1 MNSNSCILALLLL
14 GLVILAPAG
23 ASEREAAAKVRAGI
37 ERFSAGDFKAAS
49 AAFAEADT
57 AKPDDAWIAFDRAAA
72 HAAQGE
78 GDKAVEL
85 FRKASLS
92 RDASLAARAHYNL
105 GCLLATKARALFGE
119 RPQEASPETRKEGVG
134 ILTEAVGH
142 YRDCLRVDPAH
153 ADARYNLEAIRLW
166 IKHMEAAWAEQD
178 RKKYRKDTGLIEFLE
193 LLQSRQRA
201 LRSASRAL
209 LAEPDSPRRRQAV
222 VTAATEQRSLTDEI
236 EPLKEKIAQEIEK
249 AAKASSPPAGSP
261 ASGAA
266 LTPPP
271 LSEDAKRAIEALSEM
286 ADQVGQSVRKAADRL
301 DAGNLAEAV
310 KPQEKVVKQLD
321 QILVSVIPFPNLLQ
335 KAINSQQQLL
345 DLTGPTPTGAT
356 ATDSASTAK
365 KTDEAKGKEKP
376 NEQKDGK
383 GTKERVAERKPTA
396 AGAQPAPAGPPVQ
409 IDFDDAAWEQGFLP
423 DWSDML
429 KAKADHGLKDVAAA
443 IPAPAM
449 AAPSTPPA
457 AAAPG
462 SILGGTPPGAAPPG
476 STVPEAVAEQIK
488 KQREA
493 MKRTFEKAIEL
504 CPQVHT
510 LTTDAAAAL
519 KRKQAAAAAPKQ
531 DKALKLLREI
541 AEQLPKEDQ
550 QNDKQKKDEKQE
562 DKQSPG
568 RVPQQQKS
576 DAQKQQ
582 QDRQKNAS
590 REQAEATLRK
600 ARERERKRQELEKQ
614 LLQGIYR
621 PMPVEKDW

>member
-1 MNSNSCILALLLL
+1 MNSNSCILAALLL
-14 GLVILAPAG
+14 GFAILAPAG

-37 ERFSAGDFKAAS
+37 EQFSAGDFKAAA

-72 HAAQGE
+72 LAAQGE
-78 GDKAVEL
+78 GDKALEL
-85 FRKASLS
+85 FRKASLA

-119 RPQEASPETRKEGVG
+119 RPQEASPDIRKQGAG

-193 LLQSRQRA
+193 MLQSRQRA
-201 LRSASRAL
+201 LRAASRAL

-222 VTAATEQRSLTDEI
+222 VTAATEQRLLTDEI

-266 LTPPP
+266 LAPPP
-271 LSEDAKRAIEALSEM
+271 LSEDAKRAIEALSEI

-301 DAGNLAEAV
+301 DAGSLAEAV
-310 KPQEKVVKQLD
+310 NPQEKVVEQLD
-321 QILVSVIPFPNLLQ
+321 QILLSVIPFPNLLQ
-335 KAINSQQQLL
+335 KAINSQQQLHEL
-345 DLTGPTPTGAT
+345 A
-356 ATDSASTAK
+356 ASASPSASKGESVAAEK
-365 KTDEAKGKEKP
+365 KTAEAKGIEKP

-383 GTKERVAERKPTA
+383 GTKEKVAEQQP
-396 AGAQPAPAGPPVQ
+396 AGATAKAAEPRQPIQ

-423 DWSDML
+423 DWSNVL

-443 IPAPAM
+443 VPAPAM

-457 AAAPG
+457 AAAPS

-493 MKRTFEKAIEL
+493 MRRTFEKAIEL
-504 CPQVHT
+504 CPQVRA
-510 LTTDAAAAL
+510 LTTDAAAEL
-519 KRKQAAAAAPKQ
+519 RKQQAAAAAPKQ

-541 AEQLPKEDQ
+541 AEQLPKEDPQ
-550 QNDKQKKDEKQE
+550 DDKQKKDQKQE

-582 QDRQKNAS
+582 QDRQKSAS

>member
-1 MNSNSCILALLLL
+1 MNFRGTSNSCILAALLL
-14 GLVILAPAG
+14 GFAILAPAG

-37 ERFSAGDFKAAS
+37 ERYAAGDFKAAS

-78 GDKAVEL
+78 GDKALEL

-119 RPQEASPETRKEGVG
+119 RAQEASPDIRKQGVG

-166 IKHMEAAWAEQD
+166 IKHMEAVWAEQD

-193 LLQSRQRA
+193 LLQSRQRV
-201 LRSASRAL
+201 LRAASRAL
-209 LAEPDSPRRRQAV
+209 LAEPDSPRRRQAA
-222 VTAATEQRSLTDEI
+222 VTAATEQRLLTDEI

-266 LTPPP
+266 LAPPP
-271 LSEDAKRAIEALSEM
+271 LSEDAKRAIEALSEI

-301 DAGNLAEAV
+301 DAGSLAEAV
-310 KPQEKVVKQLD
+310 KPQEKVVEQLD

-335 KAINSQQQLL
+335 KAINSQQQLHEL
-345 DLTGPTPTGAT
+345 A
-356 ATDSASTAK
+356 ASASPSAGKEESVAAEK
-365 KTDEAKGKEKP
+365 KTAEAKGTEKP
-376 NEQKDGK
+376 KEQKDGK
-383 GTKERVAERKPTA
+383 GTKEKVAEKQP
-396 AGAQPAPAGPPVQ
+396 AGATAKAAEPRQPIQ
-409 IDFDDAAWEQGFLP
+409 IDYDDTAWEQGFLP
-423 DWSDML
+423 SWSDAL
-429 KAKADHGLKDVAAA
+429 AAKAEHGLKDV
-443 IPAPAM
+443 
-449 AAPSTPPA
+449 
-457 AAAPG
+457 
-462 SILGGTPPGAAPPG
+462 GAAPLPSPDPKAG
-476 STVPEAVAEQIK
+476 SGSSAPHGGAASQADAEKAK

-493 MKRTFEKAIEL
+493 LKKTFEKAVEL

-510 LTTDAAAAL
+510 LTADAAAAL
-519 KRKQAAAAAPKQ
+519 KKQRAAAAAPKQ
-531 DKALKLLREI
+531 EKALKLLREI
-541 AEQLPKEDQ
+541 AEQLPKEDPQ
-550 QNDKQKKDEKQE
+550 DDKQKKDQKQE

-582 QDRQKNAS
+582 QDRQKSAS